1 MAVEPQV
8 WIDGQPATYDDMRQM
23 AAVNYGVV
31 TSFAYAE
38 GGVRGL
44 DLHIERLADTCREL
58 FSCEFEK
65 DRLFSVLKRSLESI
79 DQAWVRVTLTDRLLS
94 VRAPEQSSS
103 VTTAVWIAPP
113 ASALDDG
120 MRLQSVVHQRELA
133 HLKHLGM
140 TGVIHA
146 RRSARL
152 AGYDDALLV
161 DGSGGI
167 LEGTLWN
174 VGFIDAN
181 TVIWPRG
188 DILDG
193 VTRRLISKG
202 LDQRGITQRAQR
214 VTLED
219 LERFQGAFLCN
230 ASTPA
235 ASISSI
241 DEHRFTGNRAMMQ
254 AIRAAW
260 LGQPVQSI

>member
-8 WIDGQPATYDDMRQM
+8 WIDGHPATFDDMRQM

-31 TSFAYAE
+31 TSFAYAD

-44 DLHIERLADTCREL
+44 DLHMERLAVSCREL
-58 FSCEFEK
+58 FSCELEK
-65 DRLFSVLKRSLESI
+65 EPLLNALKHSLENM
-79 DQAWVRVTLTDRLLS
+79 DQAWVRITLADRMLS
-94 VRAPEQSSS
+94 VRAPERPSS
-103 VTTAVWIAPP
+103 VATAVWIAPP
-113 ASALDDG
+113 ATMLDDG
-120 MRLQSVVHQRELA
+120 MRLRSIVHQRELA

-146 RRSARL
+146 RRGARM
-152 AGYDDALLV
+152 AGFDDALLV

-174 VGFIDAN
+174 VGFIDAS

-193 VTRRLISKG
+193 VTRRLIARG
-202 LDQRGITQRAQR
+202 LEKRGITQRTQR

-230 ASTPA
+230 AATPA

-241 DEHRFTGNRAMMQ
+241 DGHRFTGNPAMMQ

-260 LGQPVQSI
+260 QDQPVQLL